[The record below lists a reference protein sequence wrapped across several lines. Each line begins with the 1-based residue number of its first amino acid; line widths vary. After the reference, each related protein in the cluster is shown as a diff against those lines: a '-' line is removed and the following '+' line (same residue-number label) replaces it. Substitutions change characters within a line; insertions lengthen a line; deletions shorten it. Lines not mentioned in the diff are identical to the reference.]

1 MYKKSKYTPCGA
13 GKLRRKDYIMNIIKA
28 QIDIIKKLFD
38 GKSKIGGCIDPDNKS
53 VYLSTAFYAYKIPLM
68 DCMLDMSRLKEC
80 IYLKTMFNTENIGSS
95 IHYTG
100 LIKDKMLIFEDINH
114 YRFGINK
121 KFLDTVDIKHYDK
134 YLFTQK
140 EKHGVVYVTLD
151 GVILMAVMPIILK
164 GDII

>member
-1 MYKKSKYTPCGA
+1 
-13 GKLRRKDYIMNIIKA
+13 MNIIKA
-28 QIDIIKKLFD
+28 QIDIIKRLFD
-38 GKSKIGGCIDPDNKS
+38 NESRVSGYIDTYNKK
-53 VYLSTAFYAYKIPLM
+53 VYLATSYYAYSIPLM
-68 DCMLDMSRLKEC
+68 DCMINMDRIKESP
-80 IYLKTMFNTENIGSS
+80 YLSKMFSPCDIGSG

-121 KFLDTVDIKHYDK
+121 KFLDTVDIKHYEK

-140 EKHGVVYVTLD
+140 EKHGAVYVTLD
-151 GVILMAVMPIILK
+151 GVILMVVMPIKLK

>member
-1 MYKKSKYTPCGA
+1 
-13 GKLRRKDYIMNIIKA
+13 MNVIKA
-28 QIDIIKKLFD
+28 QIDIIKNLFD
-38 GKSKIGGCIDPDNKS
+38 DKFHVVGYVDSYNKK
-53 VYLSTAFYAYKIPLM
+53 VYLGTAFYAYSIPLM
-68 DCMLDMSRLKEC
+68 DCMINMDRIRESSYLSRIFSPC
-80 IYLKTMFNTENIGSS
+80 DIGSG

-100 LIKDKMLIFEDINH
+100 LIKDKMLIFEDANH

-121 KFLDTVDIKHYDK
+121 KVLDTVDIKHYDK

-151 GVILMAVMPIILK
+151 GVILMAVMPIKLK

>member
-1 MYKKSKYTPCGA
+1 
-13 GKLRRKDYIMNIIKA
+13 MNVIKA

-38 GKSKIGGCIDPDNKS
+38 GKSEVGGCIDPDNKS

-68 DCMLDMSRLKEC
+68 DCMLDMSRLKERT
-80 IYLKTMFNTENIGSS
+80 YLKTMFNTENIGSG

-100 LIKDKMLIFEDINH
+100 LIKDKLLIFEDINH

-151 GVILMAVMPIILK
+151 GVILMAVMPIKIK

>member
-1 MYKKSKYTPCGA
+1 
-13 GKLRRKDYIMNIIKA
+13 MNIIKA

-38 GKSKIGGCIDPDNKS
+38 GESKIVGCIDPDNKR
-53 VYLSTAFYAYKIPLM
+53 VYLSTTFYAYSIPLM
-68 DCMLDMSRLKEC
+68 DCMLNMDRIKESSD
-80 IYLKTMFNTENIGSS
+80 LSKMFNSCDIGSDV
-95 IHYTG
+95 YCTG
-100 LIKDKMLIFEDINH
+100 LIKDKMLIFEDIDH

-151 GVILMAVMPIILK
+151 GVILMAVMPIKLK

>member
-1 MYKKSKYTPCGA
+1 
-13 GKLRRKDYIMNIIKA
+13 MNIIKA

-38 GKSKIGGCIDPDNKS
+38 GKSKIYGCIDPDNKR
-53 VYLSTAFYAYKIPLM
+53 VYLSTAFYAYSIPLM
-68 DCMLDMSRLKEC
+68 DCMINMGRIKEMP
-80 IYLKTMFNTENIGSS
+80 YLSKMFNSCDISS
-95 IHYTG
+95 GVHYTG

-121 KFLDTVDIKHYDK
+121 KFLDAVDIKRYDK

-151 GVILMAVMPIILK
+151 GVILMTVMPIMLK

>member
-1 MYKKSKYTPCGA
+1 
-13 GKLRRKDYIMNIIKA
+13 MNIIKA

-38 GKSKIGGCIDPDNKS
+38 GKSKIGGCIDSNNKR
-53 VYLSTAFYAYKIPLM
+53 VYLSTDFYAYSIPLK
-68 DCMLDMSRLKEC
+68 DCMLDVSRLKE
-80 IYLKTMFNTENIGSS
+80 YTHLKTMFNTENIGSG

-100 LIKDKMLIFEDINH
+100 LIKDKILIFEDINH

-121 KFLDTVDIKHYDK
+121 IFLDTVDIKHYKK

-140 EKHGVVYVTLD
+140 EKLGFVYVTLD
-151 GVILMAVMPIILK
+151 GVILMVVVPVKLE

>member
-1 MYKKSKYTPCGA
+1 
-13 GKLRRKDYIMNIIKA
+13 MNIIKA

-38 GKSKIGGCIDPDNKS
+38 NKS
-53 VYLSTAFYAYKIPLM
+53 YVVGYIDSYNKKVYIGTTFYAYSIPLM
-68 DCMLDMSRLKEC
+68 DCMINMDRIKESS
-80 IYLKTMFNTENIGSS
+80 YLPQFFSHCDIGND

-140 EKHGVVYVTLD
+140 EKNGVVYVTLD
-151 GVILMAVMPIILK
+151 GVILMAVMPIKIK
-164 GDII
+164 DNIISSDDT

>member
-1 MYKKSKYTPCGA
+1 
-13 GKLRRKDYIMNIIKA
+13 MNVIKA

-38 GKSKIGGCIDPDNKS
+38 GKSKVGGCIDPDNKS
-53 VYLSTAFYAYKIPLM
+53 VYLSTEYYAYSIPLM
-68 DCMLDMSRLKEC
+68 DCMINMDRIKESS
-80 IYLKTMFNTENIGSS
+80 YLSKMFSPCYIGSG

-100 LIKDKMLIFEDINH
+100 LIKDKLLIFEDINH

-121 KFLDTVDIKHYDK
+121 KFLDAVDIKHYDK

-151 GVILMAVMPIILK
+151 GVILMAVMPIKFK